1 MLRHDLQALAMT
13 QTMPRPNAATTA
25 PDIAGALAAAAV
37 AVDGVLDAVLPR
49 ATGLAEDAL
58 FDAMRYAVMNGGKR
72 FRPALSL
79 ACARLFDLAPNSPEG
94 ASVLRAAA
102 AVELV
107 HCYSLV
113 HDDLPAMDDDDMRRG
128 KPSCHAKFG
137 EATAILAGDALA
149 TLAFEVLADPATHP
163 DAARRTE
170 LILALARAA
179 GPQGMVA
186 GQMIDLATEGKT
198 PMGAGA
204 PRRLD
209 AAAIARMEELKTAAL
224 IVAACEAPAIL
235 AGAPPEARTKLA
247 AYARALGLA
256 YQVTDDLLD
265 VEGGS
270 AEIGKTAGKDAA
282 AGKATFV
289 ATLGLAG
296 ARAEAERLI
305 REAGQS
311 LDFFGE
317 KAEFLRH
324 LTRFVLER
332 RK

>member
-1 MLRHDLQALAMT
+1 MT
-13 QTMPRPNAATTA
+13 KTSPGSV
-25 PDIAGALAAAAV
+25 PDIAGALASAAV
-37 AVDGVLDAVLPR
+37 AVEGVLDAVLPR
-49 ATGLAEDAL
+49 ASDLPEDAL

-79 ACARLFDLAPNSPEG
+79 ACARLFDLPDT
-94 ASVLRAAA
+94 SVLRAAA

-128 KPSCHAKFG
+128 QPSCHAKFG
-137 EATAILAGDALA
+137 EATAILAGDALM

-186 GQMIDLATEGKT
+186 GQMIDLAAEGKT
-198 PMGAGA
+198 QG
-204 PRRLD
+204 PRKLD
-209 AAAIARMEELKTAAL
+209 ADGIARMEELKTAAL
-224 IVAACEAPAIL
+224 ISAACEAPAIL
-235 AGAPPEARTKLA
+235 AGASAEARGKLA

-265 VEGGS
+265 AEGGS

-296 ARAEAERLI
+296 ARAEAERLL
-305 REAGQS
+305 RDAGQS

>member
-1 MLRHDLQALAMT
+1 MLRHDFQARPMT
-13 QTMPRPNAATTA
+13 ETSPRAIA
-25 PDIAGALAAAAV
+25 PDIAGALVSAAV
-37 AVDGVLDAVLPR
+37 AVEGVLDAVLPR

-58 FDAMRYAVMNGGKR
+58 FAAMRHAVMNGGKR

-79 ACARLFDLAPNSPEG
+79 ACARLFDLPET
-94 ASVLRAAA
+94 AVLRAAA

-128 KPSCHAKFG
+128 QPSCHAKFG
-137 EATAILAGDALA
+137 EATAILAGDALM

-163 DAARRTE
+163 DASRRTE

-186 GQMIDLATEGKT
+186 GQMIDLAAEGKT
-198 PMGAGA
+198 QG
-204 PRRLD
+204 PRSLD
-209 AAAIARMEELKTAAL
+209 AAGIARMEELKTAAL
-224 IVAACEAPAIL
+224 ISAACEAPAIL
-235 AGAPPEARTKLA
+235 AGASKEARAKLA

-265 VEGGS
+265 AEGGS

-296 ARAEAERLI
+296 AHAEAARLVA
-305 REAGQS
+305 EAGQN

-317 KAEFLRH
+317 KAEFLRQ

>member
-1 MLRHDLQALAMT
+1 MLRHDLRVLSMT
-13 QTMPRPNAATTA
+13 DSSPRAAGRNGA
-25 PDIAGALAAAAV
+25 PDIASALASAAAAV
-37 AVDGVLDAVLPR
+37 DSVLDAVLPR
-49 ATGLAEDAL
+49 ASGLAEDAL

-79 ACARLFDLAPNSPEG
+79 ACACLFDLPPET
-94 ASVLRAAA
+94 VLRAAA
-102 AVELV
+102 AIELV

-128 KPSCHAKFG
+128 QPSCHAKFG
-137 EATAILAGDALA
+137 EATAILAGDALM
-149 TLAFEVLADPATHP
+149 TLAFEVLADPATHA

-186 GQMIDLATEGKT
+186 GQMIDLATEAKT

-204 PRRLD
+204 PRVLD

-235 AGAPPEARTKLA
+235 AGASAEARAKLA

-265 VEGGS
+265 AEGGS

-289 ATLGLAG
+289 AALGLAG

-305 REAGQS
+305 RQAGQS

>member
-1 MLRHDLQALAMT
+1 MLRHDFQAFPMT
-13 QTMPRPNAATTA
+13 ETSPRGTA
-25 PDIAGALAAAAV
+25 PDIAGALASAAV

-58 FDAMRYAVMNGGKR
+58 FEAMRYAVMNGGKR

-79 ACARLFDLAPNSPEG
+79 ACARLFDLPD

-113 HDDLPAMDDDDMRRG
+113 HDDLPAMDDDAMRRG
-128 KPSCHAKFG
+128 QPSCHAKFG
-137 EATAILAGDALA
+137 QATAILAGDALM

-198 PMGAGA
+198 AMGAGA
-204 PRRLD
+204 PRSLD
-209 AAAIARMEELKTAAL
+209 AAGIARMEELKTAAL
-224 IVAACEAPAIL
+224 ISAACEAPAIL
-235 AGAPPEARTKLA
+235 AGASAEARAKLA

-265 VEGGS
+265 AEGGS

-296 ARAEAERLI
+296 AHAEAGRLVA
-305 REAGQS
+305 EAGQN

-317 KAEFLRH
+317 KAEFLRQ

>member
-1 MLRHDLQALAMT
+1 MT
-13 QTMPRPNAATTA
+13 DRSARAPTREDA
-25 PDIAGALAAAAV
+25 PDIGGALAAAAAV
-37 AVDGVLDAVLPR
+37 AVEGVLDAVLPR
-49 ATGLAEDAL
+49 AASLPENALAEDQL
-58 FDAMRYAVMNGGKR
+58 FAAMRYAVMNGGKR

-79 ACARLFDLAPNSPEG
+79 ACARLFDLPDSA
-94 ASVLRAAA
+94 VLRAAA

-128 KPSCHAKFG
+128 QPSCHAKFG

-198 PMGAGA
+198 PMGEGA

-209 AAAIARMEELKTAAL
+209 AAGIARMEELKTAAL
-224 IVAACEAPAIL
+224 ISAACEAPAIL
-235 AGAPPEARTKLA
+235 AGAPPEARAKLA

-296 ARAEAERLI
+296 ARAEAERLL

>member
-1 MLRHDLQALAMT
+1 MTDSSPRAAARPLASGIA
-13 QTMPRPNAATTA
+13 PGAA
-25 PDIAGALAAAAV
+25 PDIAGALSAAAV
-37 AVDGVLDAVLPR
+37 AVEGVLDAVLPR
-49 ATGLAEDAL
+49 ASGLAEDQL
-58 FDAMRYAVMNGGKR
+58 FAAMRYAVMNGGKR

-79 ACARLFDLAPNSPEG
+79 ACARLFDLPET
-94 ASVLRAAA
+94 AVLRAAA

-128 KPSCHAKFG
+128 QPSCHAKFG

-163 DAARRTE
+163 DASRRTA
-170 LILALARAA
+170 LILSLARAA

-198 PMGAGA
+198 PMGEGA
-204 PRRLD
+204 PPLLD
-209 AAAIARMEELKTAAL
+209 AAGIARMEVLKTAAL
-224 IVAACEAPAIL
+224 IAAACEAPAIL
-235 AGAPPEARTKLA
+235 AGAPPAARAKLA

-265 VEGGS
+265 AEGGS
-270 AEIGKTAGKDAA
+270 GEIGKTAGKDAA